1 MPPPDGATD
10 QGSWHA
16 APERHWP
23 AASRDQLFTTK
34 ITTKALESNHTKPP
48 PALVA
53 IVDFAQPNSG
63 LAASKSGQK
72 GQRFDGLRG
81 VELTQNRREGM
92 RGSEGIRG
100 TRP

>member
-1 MPPPDGATD
+1 MPPPGGATTKALGT
-10 QGSWHA
+10 QRQNVTGQ
-16 APERHWP
+16 P
-23 AASRDQLFTTK
+23 ASRDQLFTTK